1 VRVPPPNE
9 FVTANFSRLLDR
21 LEQME
26 RAIRQIV
33 SDNSHEQTSVAWDAA
48 NRVCDRYSIPQ
59 PV

>member
-9 FVTANFSRLLDR
+9 FVVANFNRLLDH
-21 LEQME
+21 LEQLE

-33 SDNSHEQTSVAWDAA
+33 ADGSHSEPIAWAAA